1 MVFLDTNEQQRIR
14 AERLES
20 YRKVIVEAW
29 HRKGLRNI
37 EVAEYTG
44 RGTSLISKIKN
55 GRAPICSR
63 VANQLIDLLELDR
76 ARLFLA
82 IEIAGN
88 GALYF
93 DPAFKNAC
101 YASLCFFEHMMDR
114 LHDEGACERRSV
126 FAAFSK
132 DTVERVA
139 GQAGVHVAEQFS
151 AFLPSCTRQASY
163 A

>member
-1 MVFLDTNEQQRIR
+1 MSLDHHEQQQVR
-14 AERLES
+14 AERLEA

-29 HRKGLRNI
+29 HRKGLKNT
-37 EVAEYTG
+37 EVSAYTG
-44 RGTSLISKIKN
+44 RGPSLISKIKN

-63 VANQLIDLLELDR
+63 ISNQLIDLLELDR

-82 IEIAGN
+82 IEVAGN

-101 YASLCFFEHMMDR
+101 IASLCFFEHMMDR
-114 LHDEGACERRSV
+114 LHTEGECERRSV

-139 GQAGVHVAEQFS
+139 GQAGDDVAEQFS
-151 AFLPSCTRQASY
+151 SYSPSY
-163 A
+163 ARHAATA